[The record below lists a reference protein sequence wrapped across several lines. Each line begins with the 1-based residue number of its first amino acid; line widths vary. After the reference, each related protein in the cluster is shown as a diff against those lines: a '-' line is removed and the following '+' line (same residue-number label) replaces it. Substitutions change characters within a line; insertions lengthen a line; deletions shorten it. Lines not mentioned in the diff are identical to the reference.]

1 MHAIVGY
8 GFTDRGIQSFGRSTL
23 LRDELR
29 MFVERHG
36 AIIDTSEHI
45 LSELYK
51 KNTNRHNRI
60 LHKNMRVLHLILLRD
75 LIRLHVYDQFAFELD
90 QLMIL
95 SELYRKGKEPNPM
108 ARFMAKTVTE
118 MRLKR
123 DDSDA
128 HIAQMI
134 IEGCQKG
141 IEMLIDTM
149 SRSLRFSR
157 RCCIRAAN
165 LRYRFA

>member
-1 MHAIVGY
+1 MQ
-8 GFTDRGIQSFGRSTL
+8 TDTVNLLHECNSGAKTAMNTIQEVVPFVRSTL

-36 AIIDTSEHI
+36 AIIDTSEH
-45 LSELYK
+45 
-51 KNTNRHNRI
+51 
-60 LHKNMRVLHLILLRD
+60 
-75 LIRLHVYDQFAFELD
+75 
-90 QLMIL
+90 IL

-149 SRSLRFSR
+149 SRLPNASEQAQELTHQLIELEREL
-157 RCCIRAAN
+157 IVHMQPYQIAQ
-165 LRYRFA
+165 